1 MAAITSGPRGVV
13 GANRFRAKSSRSNPR
28 IVTAD
33 TTLTPA
39 DSGSVIIINAAATK
53 TMTLPSAAT
62 AGLVYTF
69 THQVASTSGNGH
81 TIHPVGTDVMRG
93 NGFTPAAAK
102 GAVCTQATARIGDTI
117 RVVSDGVGAW
127 YIEYLTGTWAREA

>member
-1 MAAITSGPRGVV
+1 MAAVSSGPRGVV
-13 GANRFRAKSSRSNPR
+13 GANRFKAKSTRSLPR

-33 TTLTPA
+33 TTLTPN
-39 DSGSVIIINAAATK
+39 DSGAFVIINAAATK
-53 TMTLPSAAT
+53 TMTLPSAVT
-62 AGLVYTF
+62 PGLVFTF
-69 THQVASTSGNGH
+69 AQQVATSSGVGH

-93 NGFTPAAAK
+93 NGFTAAAAK
-102 GAVCTQATARIGDTI
+102 GAVNTQATARVGDTI